1 MSAAEKYRALLS
13 EAEAL
18 KESAKKEA
26 LDIIS
31 AGINALNELG
41 FTYHLTEHGEK
52 PSTKRAG
59 TRRTGIREEVLAVV
73 KKAPSGMASASIQ
86 SAMGASDKQSK
97 QAVANALSALKRE
110 GRITQVGKLY
120 KAA

>member
-1 MSAAEKYRALLS
+1 MSAVEKYRALLS

-41 FTYHLTEHGEK
+41 FTYHLTEA
-52 PSTKRAG
+52 STKAVPRSSG

-73 KKAPSGMASASIQ
+73 KKAPSGIASASIQ
-86 SAMGASDKQSK
+86 SAMGASDKQAK

-110 GRITQVGKLY
+110 GKITQDGKLY